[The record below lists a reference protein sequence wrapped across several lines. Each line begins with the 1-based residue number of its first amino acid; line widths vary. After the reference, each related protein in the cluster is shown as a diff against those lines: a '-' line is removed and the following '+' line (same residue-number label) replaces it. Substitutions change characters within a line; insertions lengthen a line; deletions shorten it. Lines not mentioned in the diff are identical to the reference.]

1 MNRAAVGL
9 AALTLALAACGGDT
23 NSLPSQLPPV
33 LTAVM
38 GPDLVLPGTILRAT
52 GSADRDPSLVLEDA
66 DTGATVTL
74 ELNSAAMRDELIF
87 DVTAADI
94 DELGEGDHFL
104 TAKLVV
110 GSLES
115 TEIDVDL
122 AFALSVDVSL
132 SDVPDGDVHRND
144 VLVVHGDGFLAPS
157 EGTVTATF
165 DGTFTSDE
173 GGAAEPI
180 TDTETVLP
188 AELYARDRGLLR
200 LTTDL
205 GGVGPGTFDG
215 TVTFESAPIDGDAST
230 SDPVSVSFHFGLP
243 EVLAITPTSASLGA
257 FVTLQGAG
265 FLGGADRPDETTS
278 LVLEGMFT
286 PRFGDAAPFGPVEP
300 VSEFVSGQAVRFTI
314 ETMVTEEGTLISSL
328 FGATRGLFRG
338 TAEVVVGRGSE
349 EVRSGPTEG
358 GFVLGA
364 VKQVVYLRF
373 LPGFYDSLIHFG
385 LGSVASQ
392 IEDRIKARIET
403 IYMDYNVEVRLDE
416 PEDFALY
423 AIVEIGGPDPNGTG
437 LFGYDNSPGK
447 DIGNIRLYD
456 EIGGL
461 NAETQSDG
469 SAGYGGVF
477 VDSLLFFSS
486 HPDLPGADQSLLE
499 PDPLF
504 DEIFDPVRS
513 RPATF
518 AEAEGSGDP
527 DRVAQVER
535 AIRALSSIV
544 GETTSHELGHSLG
557 LAQPYGPRDA
567 YHDEGDD
574 EGCIMEPGSSRPLGE
589 RAAEPGFAETHFCYD
604 EPDYLMTILA
614 R

>member
-1 MNRAAVGL
+1 MMKRAFAVL
-9 AALTLALAACGGDT
+9 AFALAACGGDGPA
-23 NSLPSQLPPV
+23 LPSALPPELISV
-33 LTAVM
+33 T
-38 GPDLVLPGTILRAT
+38 GPALILPGTILRAT
-52 GSADRDPSLVLEDA
+52 GTADSDPTLVLEDA
-66 DTGATVTL
+66 DTGASVSL
-74 ELNSAAMRDELIF
+74 ELDSAAMRDELLF

-94 DELGEGDHFL
+94 DELGEGDHAL

-110 GSLES
+110 GDLSS
-115 TEIDVDL
+115 NTIDVDL
-122 AFALSVDVSL
+122 SFAASVAVAL
-132 SDVPDGDVHRND
+132 TEVPDGDVHRND

-165 DGTFTSDE
+165 DGTFASDA
-173 GGAAEPI
+173 GGDPVAV
-180 TDTETVLP
+180 TDTEAVLP

-215 TVTFESAPIDGDAST
+215 TVTFESTPLDGAGST
-230 SDPVSVSFHFGLP
+230 SDPVNVSFHFGLP

-257 FVTLQGAG
+257 YVTLQGSG

-314 ETMVTEEGTLISSL
+314 ETMQTEDGLLISSL
-328 FGATRGLFRG
+328 FGAARGLFRG

-373 LPGFYDSLIHFG
+373 LPGFYDSLLHFG

-392 IEDRIKARIET
+392 IEDGIKNRIES
-403 IYMDYNVEVRLDE
+403 IYMDYNVEVRLEE
-416 PEDFALY
+416 PEDFRLY

-447 DIGNIRLYD
+447 DIGNVRLYD

-477 VDSLLFFSS
+477 VDSLLYFSS
-486 HPDLPGADQSLLE
+486 HPDLPGMNQSLLE
-499 PDPLF
+499 PEPLF

-513 RPATF
+513 HPATF

-527 DRVAQVER
+527 DRVAAVAR

-604 EPDYLMTILA
+604 EPDYLATILA